1 MSNTNLHYLKAT
13 HNSTEPVAQELLI
26 MSNTNLHYLKA
37 THNSM
42 RSFKIQLDNYE

>member
-13 HNSTEPVAQELLI
+13 HNKFRYGYTVSQI

-37 THNSM
+37 THNGGANI
-42 RSFKIQLDNYE
+42 RT